1 MWKPWGMNLSYMGF
15 FPFSERKT
23 LAFLRGIARW
33 HPPGLERATRPRV
46 WPHQLPYLFLDVLH
60 RWFSSSSSFPFHF
73 LPVSSAPLPHHR
85 SLPRARPASPLR
97 RSSPR
102 QSSPASLPGARP
114 QRRREL
120 VRLDPGIPAAYETDV
135 VARDDAVE
143 RGAGDTDKVAA
154 VLSSSTPT

>member
-1 MWKPWGMNLSYMGF
+1 MRFDLLTLYVLAVGTLLLSTGMTLW
-15 FPFSERKT
+15 ER
-23 LAFLRGIARW
+23 
-33 HPPGLERATRPRV
+33 
-46 WPHQLPYLFLDVLH
+46 Q
-60 RWFSSSSSFPFHF
+60 
-73 LPVSSAPLPHHR
+73 
-85 SLPRARPASPLR
+85 
-97 RSSPR
+97 
-102 QSSPASLPGARP
+102 ARP